1 MNTMSLKHYEAG
13 RDQERSLW
21 LKNENKNFL
30 KGNNMLPKSLMGL
43 ILWGFFSWNCE
54 LFFAQTISDFNTIK
68 KPISIIMKKWDVFS
82 HACDLEHTHVLV
94 QLYSGSNYVC
104 LKEITNFWENIK
116 VYAPE
121 WTLWTKSQWAGTI
134 YFT

>member
-43 ILWGFFSWNCE
+43 ILWGFF
-54 LFFAQTISDFNTIK
+54 
-68 KPISIIMKKWDVFS
+68 
-82 HACDLEHTHVLV
+82 
-94 QLYSGSNYVC
+94 
-104 LKEITNFWENIK
+104 
-116 VYAPE
+116 
-121 WTLWTKSQWAGTI
+121 
-134 YFT
+134 

>member
-43 ILWGFFSWNCE
+43 ILWVFFSWNCE

-68 KPISIIMKKWDVFS
+68 KPISVIMRKWHVFS

-116 VYAPE
+116 VYASE
-121 WTLWTKSQWAGTI
+121 WTLWTKSQWAGTT
-134 YFT
+134 YFM